1 MNYGEIKKYDI
12 ADGPGVRVTLFVIQ
26 DVVITVKVVLMQ
38 KHGIFIMGIR
48 ILRRLKKKFWMH

>member
-12 ADGPGVRVTLFVIQ
+12 ADCLSQ

-38 KHGIFIMGIR
+38 KHGISIMGIR
-48 ILRRLKKKFWMH
+48 TLRILKKKFWMH